1 MQKTCDQIVLQD
13 LVVERLG
20 SETPGKE
27 FIKDLYERAKERMTG
42 DGGQYLGLEMVSL
55 VWDKRLNYFTLGFF
69 ACHNAQLVKAFT
81 TGVNWDLPTLPSF

>member
-1 MQKTCDQIVLQD
+1 MGGTDVQKTCDQLVLQD

-69 ACHNAQLVKAFT
+69 AFHRGGVFAVPYGTFRVKK
-81 TGVNWDLPTLPSF
+81 